1 MPYFIK
7 ILRYIQKIP
16 YEIQELGMRQKLYK
30 YYEQWTATEL
40 HRNHLLQNQ
49 IDELIVAC
57 IFQTRN

>member
-7 ILRYIQKIP
+7 IHKNIQKIL
-16 YEIQELGMRQKLYK
+16 YEIQELGMRQRLYK
-30 YYEQWTATEL
+30 YYGQCTTTEL